1 MSIRLP
7 SPDTCHPDR
16 TWLLRRYLH
25 LLSERP
31 KDGRPRN
38 CGIEFWVAQDRASSG
53 PGWVSTPGPSAT
65 ANAAAMQ
72 TWFHRLWMRIC
83 GASVTGSRSMMF
95 NSTYWYDCAR
105 PHKAVY
111 EPQKYDQQQS
121 APDGELHQL
130 FRGKVVIALSAC
142 HKFLHPV

>member
-1 MSIRLP
+1 MPRF
-7 SPDTCHPDR
+7 DV
-16 TWLLRRYLH
+16 
-25 LLSERP
+25 SEP
-31 KDGRPRN
+31 CTTGG
-38 CGIEFWVAQDRASSG
+38 C
-53 PGWVSTPGPSAT
+53 
-65 ANAAAMQ
+65 NAAPAHMPY
-72 TWFHRLWMRIC
+72 RLWMRIC
-83 GASVTGSRSMMF
+83 CGSVAGCGSMMF

-121 APDGELHQL
+121 APDGKLHHF